1 MIKLFSIKNSQFYK
15 TNGKI
20 QRWEEK
26 KKKNNTN
33 IFFLFC
39 FRSLEVFEQHGVK
52 HSELLKA
59 QRIAGGSGLGG
70 PLRYRNAILLWINCD
85 MVSEFHNFFFLFIIQ
100 SNNLR
105 RLNLSYKLFHKEN
118 IV

>member
-1 MIKLFSIKNSQFYK
+1 M
-15 TNGKI
+15 NGFEVKFNY
-20 QRWEEK
+20 EEK
-26 KKKNNTN
+26 LNLIEKICMKIKG
-33 IFFLFC
+33 
-39 FRSLEVFEQHGVK
+39 SLEVFEQHGVK

-85 MVSEFHNFFFLFIIQ
+85 M

>member
-1 MIKLFSIKNSQFYK
+1 MEEKKN
-15 TNGKI
+15 
-20 QRWEEK
+20 EK
-26 KKKNNTN
+26 KKKNNSN

-70 PLRYRNAILLWINCD
+70 PLRYRNVILLWINCD
-85 MVSEFHNFFFLFIIQ
+85 MVSEFYHFFIDY
-100 SNNLR
+100 S
-105 RLNLSYKLFHKEN
+105 E
-118 IV
+118 